1 VQTRQLTTD
10 RERSFVVVL
19 DDGEEVIESLL
30 AFARENDVT
39 AGRLTALGAFS
50 DAVLGFFDFASKDYI
65 RTRLSEQV
73 EVATMV
79 GDFALQGDEVKLHP
93 HAVLSKR
100 DCSAWGG
107 HLLEGHVH
115 PTLEVLITVAP
126 DNLQR
131 RTDEA
136 TGLPLLDTAAR

>member
-1 VQTRQLTTD
+1 MQTRQLTTD